1 MSKLVAP
8 DTVQTSF
15 HVRFAETDAM
25 GIVHH
30 AAYLVWFEESRSA
43 FMRAQGAGYVEFS
56 AEGAALA
63 VSEAYVRHLSPA
75 YYDRLITV
83 SCRVSEVKSRK
94 INFEYTVFEAESGLL
109 LATGY
114 TRHICID
121 TAGAVTRI
129 PEKWRKLW
137 AESVAAAAGM
147 RSG

>member
-1 MSKLVAP
+1 MAEFVTP

-30 AAYLVWFEESRSA
+30 SQYLVWFEEARSA
-43 FMRAQGAGYVEFS
+43 FMRAQGASYVEFS

-63 VSEAYVRHLSPA
+63 VAEAYVRHLSPA
-75 YYDRLITV
+75 YYDRLVTV
-83 SCRVSEVKSRK
+83 TCRVTEVKSRK
-94 INFEYTVFEAESGLL
+94 INFEYTVIEAETGLL

-114 TRHICID
+114 THHICID
-121 TAGAVTRI
+121 TTGAVTRI

-137 AESVAAAAGM
+137 AEAIAAGA
-147 RSG
+147 